1 MSVDKYQPH
10 VLILPED
17 DANRQ
22 MANGFM
28 LYITLNARAIQAL
41 PIAGGWLKVREQF
54 IATHITPLRTYQKR
68 HLVLL
73 FDFDIKNI
81 ETRTLHFQ
89 NAIPADVRERVY
101 LLGTSDEPE
110 AMKRDCKL
118 TFEEIGKQLAK
129 ACAEEEPG
137 LWNHPMLQHNQS
149 ELERLKQNVTSFLF
163 NR

>member
-1 MSVDKYQPH
+1 MSVNVYKPH
-10 VLILPED
+10 VLVLLED
-17 DANRQ
+17 EANRQ
-22 MANGFM
+22 MANGFIM
-28 LYITLNARAIQAL
+28 NIALNERAIRLL
-41 PIAGGWLKVREQF
+41 PNAGGWLKVFNELSAKHF
-54 IATHITPLRTYQKR
+54 TPLQTYKNR

-73 FDFDIKNI
+73 LDFDKNI

-118 TFEEIGKQLAK
+118 TFEEIGEQLAK
-129 ACAEEEPG
+129 ACAEEELG
-137 LWNHPMLQHNQS
+137 LWNHKMLQHNQS
-149 ELERLKQNVTSFLF
+149 ELERLKKNVTSFLF